1 MTVKRYTSALIAHGA
16 LALRASHAMPFTH
29 DPEPPSASFAT
40 LDACSPPGANQLA
53 LTVGQ
58 VAALLGM
65 TPKAVYHRAER
76 GQLPGVF
83 RVGRSLRFRRADL
96 IRFMAEGRGPSPTR
110 GR

>member
-1 MTVKRYTSALIAHGA
+1 MMARAALDP
-16 LALRASHAMPFTH
+16 REPDAMAPAP
-29 DPEPPSASFAT
+29 DLDASFSSSVA
-40 LDACSPPGANQLA
+40 LQASPGAQIA

-76 GQLPGVF
+76 GQLPGLF

-96 IRFMAEGRGPSPTR
+96 IRFVSEGRGLSPTR
-110 GR
+110 SR

>member
-1 MTVKRYTSALIAHGA
+1 MMACGAPDLREPDAMTPA
-16 LALRASHAMPFTH
+16 P
-29 DPEPPSASFAT
+29 D
-40 LDACSPPGANQLA
+40 LDAAFSPSVAPEAGPAAQIA

-76 GQLPGVF
+76 GQLPGLF

-96 IRFMAEGRGPSPTR
+96 IRFVSEGRGLSPTR
-110 GR
+110 SR